1 LPELRAPNRIK
12 HACVNAKISNDAK
25 NGAALIANKVKP
37 IDKVSADFR
46 INPSGWHDFLLR
58 AASTR
63 FAHIRDMR
71 CSALLALSKNRDS
84 ASRVS
89 FC

>member
-1 LPELRAPNRIK
+1 MKR
-12 HACVNAKISNDAK
+12 ACVNAKISNDAK
-25 NGAALIANKVKP
+25 NGAVLIANKAKP
-37 IDKVSADFR
+37 VDKVSADFR
-46 INPSGWHDFLLR
+46 INPPGWHEFLLR
-58 AASTR
+58 AASPR

-84 ASRVS
+84 ASCVS